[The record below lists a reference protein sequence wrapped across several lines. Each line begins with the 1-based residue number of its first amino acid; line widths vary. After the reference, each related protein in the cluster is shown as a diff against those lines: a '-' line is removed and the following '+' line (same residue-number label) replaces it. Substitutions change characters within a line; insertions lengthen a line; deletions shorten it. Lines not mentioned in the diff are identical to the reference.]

1 MKQSLRMLFLLALIT
16 LSASLGAQ
24 SAPSHPPMIP
34 QEPPNLGKLKTRLI
48 AYHDCKASR
57 GCYEADLNRQADLAI
72 SYLKSRVTKAK
83 PGEKLALVLDIDETA
98 LSNWDEEKRNDFGFI
113 LKDWNDWIESRKAP
127 AIDGTLRLYKEAV
140 KDGVSVFFI
149 TGRGQAQEPATTDNL
164 KSAGYDHW
172 DGLALRG
179 AHPSEQTVADY
190 KSGERQK
197 IVDAGFHIILN
208 VGDQISDLAGNPQAE
223 RSVKMPDPFYYI
235 P

>member
-72 SYLKSRVTKAK
+72 SYLKSRVTTAK
-83 PGEKLALVLDIDETA
+83 PGEKLALVLNITRRRA
-98 LSNWDEEKRNDFGFI
+98 LQLGREAKRYSAPSCS
-113 LKDWNDWIESRKAP
+113 WNDWIKSRKAQ

-149 TGRGQAQEPATTDNL
+149 TGRGQAQKPATTDNL

-197 IVDAGFHIILN
+197 IVDARFT
-208 VGDQISDLAGNPQAE
+208 S
-223 RSVKMPDPFYYI
+223 F
-235 P
+235 